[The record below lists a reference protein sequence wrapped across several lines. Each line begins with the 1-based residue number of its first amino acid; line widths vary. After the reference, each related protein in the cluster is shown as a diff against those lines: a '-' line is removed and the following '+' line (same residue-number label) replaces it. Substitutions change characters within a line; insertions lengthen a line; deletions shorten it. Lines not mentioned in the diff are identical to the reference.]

1 MDGYGKL
8 VEWIVLI
15 IHAWMNGQMG
25 GWMEGWRLFFLFILI
40 DWAQYIFT
48 FITVSSS

>member
-1 MDGYGKL
+1 MDG
-8 VEWIVLI
+8 WTD
-15 IHAWMNGQMG
+15 
-25 GWMEGWRLFFLFILI
+25 GWMEGRRLFFLFILI